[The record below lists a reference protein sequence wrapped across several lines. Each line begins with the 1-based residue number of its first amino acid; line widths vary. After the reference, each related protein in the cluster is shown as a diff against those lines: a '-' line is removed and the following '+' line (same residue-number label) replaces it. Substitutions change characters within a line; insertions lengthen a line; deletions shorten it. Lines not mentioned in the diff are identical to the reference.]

1 MIMKRVFSF
10 VLAFVMLLSLIPAV
24 RAAEETELTGLSV
37 NGLTVTQGKTMNAS
51 NGQLEGSEASEG
63 SIDSR
68 ADGTTIV
75 VVTNPSNASQVG
87 TTLTFK
93 NELGIPATLRFAY
106 NFVHWDEEE
115 DVEYR
120 AAVLGLNGDSGNF
133 EVELDDGETY
143 TITVISS
150 FIEYESATLTITDI
164 SLSTGGDVTTTFRP
178 AENGS
183 YMVDDVKI
191 TEETSYEA
199 PIGTVYRLEATAN
212 PGYQFLGWRN
222 DTGFL
227 PYDAQATL
235 IVNQDQT
242 IWPVFIEA
250 DEMVFS
256 VGVRNFT
263 DLTEADTYAKESG
276 IKTIVLTNDG
286 TLIGEHTISAGNTL
300 LIPFDEAATLY
311 TEAKA
316 TASQNNNPAW
326 ETPRAFRTL
335 TMAPGAKLT
344 IQGSLNVGGMH
355 SAGANL
361 TAGSPTGDLGM
372 IQMEEG
378 ANITV
383 DNGGILYCWG
393 YIYGDGTVTV
403 KDGGTVHENFQFT
416 DFRGG
421 TATLGIAQSFIVFPM
436 SQYYVQNVEV
446 AMTFEHGASEYVW
459 GSVYMSSNLYG
470 TAVKFIGDNPNIC
483 MFVPG
488 ENGTVTK
495 TYDPTT
501 DRLIIDVDGDGSI
514 NPMGLELGG
523 VVINTATFVLPI
535 NSNMTINVNSG
546 ITNLNQSLAL
556 LPGSVLN
563 IAEGATLAVQSAE
576 PLKKEDGTYVHYT
589 GGNNLIVYDRDQWF
603 NAYQPVIV
611 NGQLEGAE
619 YFEAYFVYT
628 NKGAKRLQPVAY
640 SPTRSYTRTEENL
653 QDAVVDIN
661 GLLITDGFIYT
672 TVDVNLEAYFTSG
685 DIQITGGGAAV
696 KSSNGTGKLVMN
708 NGAGYDAI
716 TLQPV
721 QGGQEGTEVEFAY
734 IPMSP
739 AQLLNQNGGYT
750 ETMGAGAN
758 TTYNCCALCG
768 GWYTGDLDTHIV
780 DITWIVDGVAGTQ
793 EVCTDTK
800 PVYNAGNDPVKEGYT
815 FIGWSTGNDNEPEY
829 TSATLPDATTD
840 ATYWACFE
848 QKATGLLGDVNLDGL
863 VNSDDLTLLARHIAG
878 IDTVD
883 GQALENADVNGDGL
897 VNSDDMTD
905 HARYI
910 AGIINEWPQN

>member
-24 RAAEETELTGLSV
+24 RAAEETTLNLSV
-37 NGLTVTQGKTMNAS
+37 NGLLVTHGATMAWDY
-51 NGQLEGSEASEG
+51 GQEKLLGS
-63 SIDSR
+63 
-68 ADGTTIV
+68 ADGASITWQANGNQLIV
-75 VVTNPSNASQVG
+75 VAAPGDEVQSGA
-87 TTLTFK
+87 TLTFK
-93 NELGIPATLRFAY
+93 NELDYPATLRFKY
-106 NFVHWDEEE
+106 TLTNTENFAEIRDSEGPLKSEF
-115 DVEYR
+115 VEKEL
-120 AAVLGLNGDSGNF
+120 ANGESYTVIVVSPDP
-133 EVELDDGETY
+133 GETP
-143 TITVISS
+143 
-150 FIEYESATLTITDI
+150 ATLTITDI
-164 SLSTGGDVTTTFRP
+164 SLSAGGNVTTTFRP

-212 PGYQFLGWRN
+212 PGYQFFGWYN
-222 DTGFL
+222 GTEYL
-227 PYDAQATL
+227 PYGAQTTL
-235 IVNQDQT
+235 VVDQDQT
-242 IWPVFIEA
+242 IWPVFIAA

-372 IQMEEG
+372 IRMVEG

-470 TAVKFIGDNPNIC
+470 TAVKFIGDDPNIC

-523 VVINTATFVLPI
+523 MVINTATFVLPI

-611 NGQLEGAE
+611 NGQLVDAE
-619 YFEAYFVYT
+619 DIEAYFVYT

-661 GLLITDGFIYT
+661 GTLITNGFIYT
-672 TVDVNLEAYFTSG
+672 TVDIDLAEYFFN
-685 DIQITGGGAAV
+685 DKNVVITGGGAAV

-739 AQLLNQNGGYT
+739 ARLMNQDGEYID
-750 ETMGAGAN
+750 TMGAVAN
-758 TTYNCCALCG
+758 TAYTSCALCG
-768 GWYTGDLDTHIV
+768 GWYSGELNSHMV
-780 DITWIVDGVAGTQ
+780 EITWIVDGVASTQ
-793 EVCTDTK
+793 EICAGTK

-848 QKATGLLGDVNLDGL
+848 QKATGLLGDLNLDGL
-863 VNSDDLTLLARHIAG
+863 VNSDDLTLLARHVGKIEFLS
-878 IDTVD
+878 
-883 GQALENADVNGDGL
+883 GQALANADVNGDGE
-897 VNSDDMTD
+897 VDSDDLTK
-905 HARYI
+905 HARYV
-910 AGIINEWPQN
+910 GKIISDWSQN